1 MVKHSKDFRAAL
13 REFTLMM
20 LDKMSE
26 NKHNNSLIENQ
37 SFINSFLEIEESK
50 EADILRE
57 KLLERYEIK
66 DIIYSG
72 IEDMTTVS
80 LNEDVFDNSKDKEEI
95 LKHMSSLKKIIPD
108 LIARLIKVGAKA
120 SVNMIARGAK
130 AAYKAGKS
138 NPEVVKNVFYSL
150 LFLAVGLIGN
160 NVKDKYNEHPVIP
173 GTQIETT
180 TVDGNKAMVVYS
192 DKDTI
197 VVSQPTENAAP
208 VVTTATDDKTANYN
222 NVSPIKLLEP
232 GETKISYYHIS
243 AEMLN
248 ALWEVEKFVDHIYDA
263 KKPSRVPKSQRE
275 LLDGSDWTIGAGHKL
290 TTKEC
295 KEMSFRKTLT
305 VEQGKELFKKDMQ
318 EHERLVNS
326 MLKTLPYDSK
336 VNYSQGFFDGV
347 VSIEMNMGSGN
358 FRGNATKPPCEFWRR
373 LNNCRIDKKN
383 GCINK
388 SDIEYSLAKINT
400 QNVILKGHKTRR
412 RAEYFIAM
420 QPYGKVDA
428 SLYKL
433 KG

>member
-1 MVKHSKDFRAAL
+1 MVKHNKEFRAVL
-13 REFTLMM
+13 REYTLKV
-20 LDKMSE
+20 LDEMSM
-26 NKHNNSLIENQ
+26 NRQNNSLLENR

-72 IEDMTTVS
+72 VEDMMTIS

-95 LKHMSSLKKIIPD
+95 SKHMSSLKKIIPD
-108 LIARLIKVGAKA
+108 LMARLIKVGAKTT
-120 SVNMIARGAK
+120 VNLIVNGAK

-138 NPEVVKNVFYSL
+138 NPEIVKNVFYSL

-160 NVKDKYNEHPVIP
+160 NIKEKYNEHPVIP

-180 TVDGNKAMVVYS
+180 TVERNKAMVVYS
-192 DKDTI
+192 DNDTI
-197 VVSQPTENAAP
+197 VVTQKEDNAVPVITKAVENKE
-208 VVTTATDDKTANYN
+208 TKYN
-222 NVSPIKLLEP
+222 SVSPIKLLAP
-232 GETKISYYHIS
+232 GELKTEYYHIS
-243 AEMLN
+243 PEMLD
-248 ALWEVEKFVDHIYDA
+248 ALWEVEHFVDHIYDA

-290 TTKEC
+290 TKKEC
-295 KEMSFRKTLT
+295 KDMNFRKKITT
-305 VEQGKELFKKDMQ
+305 EQGKALFKKDMQ
-318 EHERLVNS
+318 EHEQLVNN

-347 VSIEMNMGSGN
+347 VSIEMNMGAGN
-358 FRGNATKPPCEFWRR
+358 FRGNSTKPPCEFWRR
-373 LNNCRIDKKN
+373 LNNCRIDREN

-400 QNVILKGHKTRR
+400 QNVFLNGHKKRR

-428 SLYKL
+428 SLYNL